1 MQALGDRANYVEID
15 GSGPNALDFHIAYY
29 IGELAT
35 ADPTGSF
42 TSSAKTKDSIRFS
55 SAVCAHFGAQTR
67 ITYRHSRASTGS
79 KIRRITC
86 SWVT

>member
-42 TSSAKTKDSIRFS
+42 HVISKDKGSDPIFERCLCPLWCPNQDHLPS
-55 SAVCAHFGAQTR
+55 PKL
-67 ITYRHSRASTGS
+67 TYGV
-79 KIRRITC
+79 KNLPLN
-86 SWVT
+86 VL